1 MQLICKKKEL
11 LEIKE
16 KSPLLTFYYSNPN
29 FSAKNI
35 LPSRIKTYLCIR
47 NEFHFVK
54 TLNANYYGYQSNHGF
69 S

>member
-16 KSPLLTFYYSNPN
+16 ESPLLTFYYSNPN
-29 FSAKNI
+29 FPQNI

>member
-16 KSPLLTFYYSNPN
+16 ESPLLTFYYSNPN
-29 FSAKNI
+29 FSAKI
-35 LPSRIKTYLCIR
+35 FCQFT
-47 NEFHFVK
+47 K

>member
-16 KSPLLTFYYSNPN
+16 ESPLLTFYYSNQ
-29 FSAKNI
+29 FFRKNI